1 MNNEQAYAIL
11 DQVCSKFVGT
21 RAEHEAI
28 AKALEITRLA
38 LFPIQEVA
46 EIIPPSSEVLA

>member
-21 RAEHEAI
+21 RTEHETVSQ
-28 AKALEITRLA
+28 ALQLVHRS
-38 LFPIQEVA
+38 LFPIKEVA
-46 EIIPPSSEVLA
+46 EIIPPSEVQA